1 VKRKTPEGY
10 VLDAVLQYLAAKRIF
25 AMRMNS
31 GAIRMEGQNG
41 RTRYFKG
48 HEPGTADV
56 LAFEPWNG
64 NLFRPHWIECK
75 ADQGRQSELQK
86 AFQQKVEAEGH
97 VYTLAYGIDDLERAG
112 L

>member
-1 VKRKTPEGY
+1 
-10 VLDAVLQYLAAKRIF
+10 
-25 AMRMNS
+25 
-31 GAIRMEGQNG
+31 MEGQNG

-48 HEPGTADV
+48 HEAGTADV
-56 LAFEPWNG
+56 LAIAGGFLECVKP
-64 NLFRPHWIECK
+64 FSHKTVYWIECK

-97 VYTLAYGIDDLERAG
+97 IYILARGIDDLERAG